1 MSSLESLQKRCEA
14 PCFGYRHMR
23 RGERMSGASS
33 VAKNTRN
40 FDLLGKK
47 RFAASQDSLRFIS
60 GEHVREPLPLANGL
74 FTVFC
79 RLKGR
84 IARFRLC

>member
-33 VAKNTRN
+33 VAKDTRN

-47 RFAASQDSLRFIS
+47 NGSLPPKILSVLSLESMFGSRC
-60 GEHVREPLPLANGL
+60 L
-74 FTVFC
+74 
-79 RLKGR
+79 
-84 IARFRLC
+84 